1 MNGSEPI
8 ALLPSSGLGIYKIW
22 EGLYQSGI
30 PETFEDWDTVW
41 GLVDVVVSLG
51 SLTSSGGP
59 APASANLHIPEG
71 KIEIAWNIPDGPVP
85 NESFLLQL
93 AETVAVWVS
102 NRHAVLIHCGAGIN
116 RSGLL
121 SALVVRRLTGES
133 GRVCAEHVRQ
143 HKPGS
148 LINGDFN
155 TYLNSLP
162 ELEPEEF
169 PELEENEV
177 NEQPRLSAGPTDTG
191 DPEADRQ

>member
-1 MNGSEPI
+1 MSESEPI
-8 ALLPSSGLGIYKIW
+8 ALLPSSGLGIYEISN
-22 EGLYQSGI
+22 GLYQSGI
-30 PETFEDWDTVW
+30 PETSEDWDTVW

-51 SLTSSGGP
+51 SLTHMGGP
-59 APASANLHIPEG
+59 APASAVLDVPEG

-85 NESFLLQL
+85 DESFLLQL

-102 NRHAVLIHCGAGIN
+102 NKHAVLIHCGAGIN

-133 GRVCAEHVRQ
+133 GRICAEHVRQ

-155 TYLNSLP
+155 AYLNSLP

-169 PELEENEV
+169 PELGENEED
-177 NEQPRLSAGPTDTG
+177 EQPKLSAGPTDTG
-191 DPEADRQ
+191 DPGTDC